1 MSSAPRQPRV
11 TTKRSNG
18 NAGGGGED
26 RAHRI
31 AEAAY
36 FLARQRGFSGGD
48 PVQDWLE
55 AEQMIDSLSAGARA
69 RKKTPKPAL

>member
-1 MSSAPRQPRV
+1 MSSAERQPRASA
-11 TTKRSNG
+11 KRSGG

-55 AEQMIDSLSAGARA
+55 AERMIDSLSVGARK
-69 RKKTPKPAL
+69 RKKSA

>member
-1 MSSAPRQPRV
+1 MSNEATAPRASTR
-11 TTKRSNG
+11 RS
-18 NAGGGGED
+18 AGRSGVGDED

-36 FLARQRGFSGGD
+36 FLARQRDFSGGD

-55 AEQMIDSLSAGARA
+55 AERMIDSLPVGTRK
-69 RKKTPKPAL
+69 RKKSA